1 MNDYYRKLEVLRSYN
16 DLCKHIDDLACDYG
30 ELFTKATKINQVL
43 HDDTGPSNHDN
54 SSKVESMTILLAQKK
69 QRLERAIAKRQR
81 IDEALKKLG
90 VRYEYLVRK
99 VCIDRQSVYKTAKD
113 LCYNYNYCIK
123 LYKQCVER
131 LDI

>member
-1 MNDYYRKLEVLRSYN
+1 MSEYQRKLNVLRGYN

-99 VCIDRQSVYKTAKD
+99 VDIDRQSIYRTSKE
-113 LCYNYNYCIK
+113 LCYNYNYCLHLHKKCI
-123 LYKQCVER
+123 ER
-131 LDI
+131 LEI